1 MKGISM
7 KISAALIL
15 GALAILGGCGLEG
28 KAKTR
33 FGVDSFGRFSAE
45 SSKDES
51 IAIGR
56 VKVWKSTTTQPAG
69 FEAENVNIT
78 SNASAVNPTIATIV
92 DANARLMAVHGA
104 NINEG
109 VRTIA
114 GAIGPIAQAYIG
126 GRHELAMAKLQ
137 RPGLLRELS
146 EGVLDGSLDVRGLS
160 DAFPQDIVAEVR
172 RIIEER
178 LERLKKESA
187 EAPTQPTMAE
197 MLEVVR
203 KEIEK
208 LRPPTS
214 QPSD

>member
-1 MKGISM
+1 MTRTCI
-7 KISAALIL
+7 IL
-15 GALAILGGCGLEG
+15 GALAIGGCGLEG

-109 VRTIA
+109 VRTVA
-114 GAIGPIAQAYIG
+114 GLLGPIAQAYLG
-126 GRHELAMAKLQ
+126 GQHELAMAKLQ

-146 EGVLDGSLDVRGLS
+146 EGVLSGDLDVRGLS

-187 EAPTQPTMAE
+187 EAPTQPTLAE
-197 MLEVVR
+197 IAALIREEVR
-203 KEIEK
+203 KA
-208 LRPPTS
+208 TS
-214 QPSD
+214 QPTE